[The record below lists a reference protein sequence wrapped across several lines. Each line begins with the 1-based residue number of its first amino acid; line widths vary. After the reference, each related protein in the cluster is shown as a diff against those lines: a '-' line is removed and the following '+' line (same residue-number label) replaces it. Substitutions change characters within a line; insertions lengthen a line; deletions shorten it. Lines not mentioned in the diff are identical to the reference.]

1 MAPNRQILLDLLKG
15 ELKFLDAQGYHRSAR
30 SPWRSAYIFEES
42 PSCPN
47 YGDASRPHDCK
58 ECWLVQFVAS
68 DLRDEQV
75 PCRFV
80 QLTPDGVTVDSLY
93 RYGTSAET
101 EETLRKW
108 LVQRI
113 HELEQ
118 ELSESAT
125 VPFASNGQPHTVEG

>member
-30 SPWRSAYIFEES
+30 SPWRSSYIFEES

-47 YGDASRPHDCK
+47 YDNPSHPHECK
-58 ECWLVQFVAS
+58 DCWLMQFVAS
-68 DLRDEQV
+68 DLQDEQV

-108 LVQRI
+108 LLERI

-118 ELSESAT
+118 DLSESARF
-125 VPFASNGQPHTVEG
+125 PFAANSQPSTLEG